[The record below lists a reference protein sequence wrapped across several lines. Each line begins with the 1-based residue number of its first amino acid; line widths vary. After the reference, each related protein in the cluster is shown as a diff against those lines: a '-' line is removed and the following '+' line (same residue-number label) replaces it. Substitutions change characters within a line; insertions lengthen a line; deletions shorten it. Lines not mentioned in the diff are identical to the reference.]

1 MSAEHVPVLLNEALD
16 ALRIDPSGS
25 YVDATFGRGGHSRAI
40 LQRLGPAGRLLA
52 LDRDPLAVGAAQ
64 AIVDPRFTVVH
75 APFSRLGAVLGERG
89 IAHIDGLL
97 LDVGVSSPQID
108 DPQRGFSFRRDGPLD
123 MRMDPTCGPSAAR
136 WLEEVDEDELAHVIR
151 TYGEERFARQVAR
164 AIVAARQAGPL
175 TRTRQLAQIVAAA
188 VRQREPGQ
196 DPATRTFQ
204 ALRIHINR
212 ELEELAAA
220 LEQGLQHLAPRGR
233 LVAIAFHSLEDR
245 LVKQFIRRH
254 SALPPELARLPLRED
269 QLPPRPLVA
278 VGRAVKPTAVEVSAN
293 PRARSA
299 VMRVA
304 ERVPGVAA

>member
-52 LDRDPLAVGAAQ
+52 LDRDPVAVGAAE

-75 APFSRLGAVLGERG
+75 APFSRLGAVLDERG

>member
-1 MSAEHVPVLLNEALD
+1 VSAEHVPVLLNEALD
-16 ALRIDPSGS
+16 ALRIDPSGT

-40 LQRLGPAGRLLA
+40 LQHLGPRGRLLA
-52 LDRDPLAVGAAQ
+52 LDRDPAAVAVAS
-64 AIVDPRFTVVH
+64 AIADPRFTVVH
-75 APFSRLGAVLGERG
+75 APFSSLGAVLDERG

-175 TRTRQLAQIVAAA
+175 TRTRQLAQVVAAA
-188 VRQREPGQ
+188 IRQREPGQ

-204 ALRIHINR
+204 ALRIHLNR

-220 LEQGLQHLAPRGR
+220 LEQGLQYLAPRGR

-254 SALPPELARLPLRED
+254 STLPQELARLPLRED

-278 VGRAVKPTAVEVSAN
+278 VGRAIKPSAVEVSAN

>member
-16 ALRIDPSGS
+16 ALRIDPSGN

-52 LDRDPLAVGAAQ
+52 LDRDPVAVGAAQ
-64 AIVDPRFTVVH
+64 AIADPRFTVIH
-75 APFSRLGAVLGERG
+75 APFSRLGAVLDERG
-89 IAHIDGLL
+89 IPHIDGLL

-123 MRMDPTCGPSAAR
+123 MRMDPTCGPSAAQ

-175 TRTRQLAQIVAAA
+175 IRTRQLAQVVAAA

-254 SALPPELARLPLRED
+254 STLPTELARLPLRED

-278 VGRAVKPTAVEVSAN
+278 VGRAVKPTALEVSAN